1 MANEMR
7 DRLVE
12 LLQEYTDNNNGG
24 GNNHGRADHLIENGV
39 TFKQVVYFPFPIGC
53 ENCPKAISSERCC
66 EEMELLYDGKHP
78 KYTKTQDWDLMLEI
92 CPREVTSR
100 EYREKDDANEIG
112 KTMWFTKEQAE
123 QKLKEM
129 RASNG

>member
-1 MANEMR
+1 MPNEMR
-7 DRLVE
+7 DRLRG
-12 LLQEYTDNNNGG
+12 LLLECGVNINTTSI
-24 GNNHGRADHLIENGV
+24 ADHLIENGV
-39 TFKQVVYFPFPIGC
+39 TFKQVVYFPFPIDC
-53 ENCPKAISSERCC
+53 ERCPNALSAERCC

-92 CPREVTSR
+92 CPREITSR

-123 QKLKEM
+123 QKLQEM
-129 RASNG
+129 RGGNDL